1 MASLWGNDNDPWS
14 SYPRP
19 RRVKTWIA
27 WIIILSCLGL
37 AIWAATAD
45 ANGRYGSNSDRI
57 SDRPLTVREIEDRA
71 DINWAFSA
79 AERWA
84 EEDESACTKEVE
96 FPGGHYAMRKWIA
109 CMMERQNARILYMLR
124 RGCVGGHG
132 ISEICDIP
140 LGGE

>member
-27 WIIILSCLGL
+27 WVIILSCLGL
-37 AIWAATAD
+37 ALWAATAD

-71 DINWAFSA
+71 DI
-79 AERWA
+79 RWA
-84 EEDESACTKEVE
+84 MKEAARWRLEDTAYCAKLTVDMTIAA
-96 FPGGHYAMRKWIA
+96 YAV
-109 CMMERQNARILYMLR
+109 CLSERTNTRLLYMLR

-132 ISEICDIP
+132 ISEICEIP
-140 LGGE
+140 LEGE